1 MIPNKPNLAEYREY
15 LGLGI
20 QIAASL
26 LFPLL
31 AGIWLDNK
39 FELHPWLTVAGALF
53 GIVSVFAIIFKIAWF
68 ANEVSEKKKARK
80 KETIK

>member
-1 MIPNKPNLAEYREY
+1 MIPNRPNLAEYGEY

-26 LFPLL
+26 LVPLL

-39 FELHPWLTVAGALF
+39 FDLFPWMTVAGALF
-53 GIVSVFAIIFKIAWF
+53 GIVSIFAIIFKIAWM
-68 ANEVSEKKKARK
+68 ANEESEKKKARK
-80 KETIK
+80 KNTTK